1 MVGSTHSLLTL
12 IDGSFIYGGG
22 NGDVGDEWGT
32 VHALS
37 LPGFVWTKVSDSD
50 SRIGNRSDHTC
61 VSVGNSQLI
70 SLGGLDYTGDA
81 ERNWATKDELTRGI
95 GIFNMNN
102 HSWQDSYDAEAPK
115 YVTHEKI
122 RAWYEDG

>member
-1 MVGSTHSLLTL
+1 MSFPDVLTL
-12 IDGSFIYGGG
+12 VDISFIYGGG
-22 NGDVGDEWGT
+22 NIDVSEEWGT

-37 LPGFVWTKVSDSD
+37 LPGFTWTKVSDSVE
-50 SRIGNRSDHTC
+50 SIGNRSDHAC
-61 VSVGNSQLI
+61 VSLGNSQLI
-70 SLGGLDYTGDA
+70 SLGGLDYTGNP
-81 ERNWATKDELTRGI
+81 ERNWGTKDELPRGI

-102 HSWQDSYDAEAPK
+102 HSWQESYDANAPR